1 MPAEAKIDIYSL
13 GGVFVRS
20 IDKHDASQ
28 FAQWDLKNQYGYPVA
43 SGMYVARITSGGEV
57 ILGPDAT
64 VSPVATLH
72 VRSQGDVSG
81 TLGSAPANIMIEAV
95 TGNNW
100 SSGEAGAEL
109 LFKKGGDI
117 TVAIRNDND

>member
-1 MPAEAKIDIYSL
+1 MNFYGGSYGFGSGGQIDL
-13 GGVFVRS
+13 RTNTLERF
-20 IDKHDASQ
+20 
-28 FAQWDLKNQYGYPVA
+28 
-43 SGMYVARITSGGEV
+43 RITSGGEV

-109 LFKKGGDI
+109 LFKKGGEI
-117 TVAIRNDND
+117 TGAIRAEHD